1 MDKKMMIILGVIVV
15 IAAVI
20 AAFMLLSPE
29 DTDLSK
35 LDILGNGT
43 IGENGTLNVKLS
55 NGDGIALKDKE
66 VHVTVKNSK
75 GKVVFENSAKTYVN
89 GVANVKIE
97 NVSAGEYE
105 VNVTFDGDENYTACS
120 ISEKLIIAQGVVEDT
135 EENDD
140 VDTASAVDT
149 SSDSSQSSSSYSSS
163 SYSSSNSYSSDD
175 GSSDDYYDEDGN
187 AVEPTIDEDG
197 NPTYD
202 DGEEN

>member
-1 MDKKMMIILGVIVV
+1 MIILGVIVA
-15 IAAVI
+15 IAVVI
-20 AAFMLLSPE
+20 AAFMLLSAE
-29 DTDLSK
+29 DTNLSK

-55 NGDGIALKDKE
+55 NEEGVALKDKE

-140 VDTASAVDT
+140 VDTANAVDT
-149 SSDSSQSSSSYSSS
+149 TSDSSQSSSSYRSS
-163 SYSSSNSYSSDD
+163 SYSSSNSDSSDD
-175 GSSDDYYDEDGN
+175 GSSDNYYDEDGN
-187 AVEPTIDEDG
+187 VVEPTIDEDG

-202 DGEEN
+202 DEEN

>member
-1 MDKKMMIILGVIVV
+1 MDKKMMIILGVIVA
-15 IAAVI
+15 IAVVI
-20 AAFMLLSPE
+20 AAFMLLSAE
-29 DTDLSK
+29 DTNLSK

-55 NGDGIALKDKE
+55 NEEGVALKDKE

-140 VDTASAVDT
+140 VDTANAVDT
-149 SSDSSQSSSSYSSS
+149 TSDSSQSSSSYRSS
-163 SYSSSNSYSSDD
+163 SYSSSNSDSSDD
-175 GSSDDYYDEDGN
+175 GSSDNYYDEDGN
-187 AVEPTIDEDG
+187 VVEPTIDEDG

-202 DGEEN
+202 DEEN